1 MKKALV
7 AGITGQDGS
16 YLTELLLAKGYEVHG
31 IVRRVSTFN
40 RQRIDAFRDGPAGDR
55 LHLHYGDL
63 GDSSSLNRIVRNVVP
78 DEIYNLGAQSHVA
91 ISFEVPEYTTDITAV
106 GAVRL
111 LDAIRDVGLHPRT
124 YQASSSEMFGK
135 VAETP
140 QRETTPCDP
149 RSPYG
154 AAKV

>member
-1 MKKALV
+1 M
-7 AGITGQDGS
+7 
-16 YLTELLLAKGYEVHG
+16 
-31 IVRRVSTFN
+31 
-40 RQRIDAFRDGPAGDR
+40 
-55 LHLHYGDL
+55 
-63 GDSSSLNRIVRNVVP
+63 
-78 DEIYNLGAQSHVA
+78 
-91 ISFEVPEYTTDITAV
+91 PEYTTDITAV

-140 QRETTPCDP
+140 QRETTPFHP